1 MSYDDLTGMGLADGV
16 GHIRR
21 DAPAGEMHP
30 REGRGERRP
39 EALTPFVTLTP
50 RALEIGHCEV
60 TNRVTIGHRMFTAWC
75 L

>member
-1 MSYDDLTGMGLADGV
+1 MGTD
-16 GHIRR
+16 
-21 DAPAGEMHP
+21 GEMHP